1 MPAFTDNNKPW
12 PLLRLVLFR
21 FFAIYLLLYHSP
33 KILLPDYWWN
43 AVVTWAGKLLI
54 RRGYEIEYW
63 PAGSGD
69 TTFNYLQLF
78 CLLIL
83 TLIINCIWWA
93 IDHKR
98 KNDDKAQYWI
108 MTLFRYQLACIM
120 FGYGIAKVIPTQF
133 TLPLL
138 YKLDQPFG
146 ESSPMGLAWTFM
158 GASPGYTIFSG
169 IAECIAGL
177 FLLFRRTRLF
187 GALLCMI
194 VMANVMALN
203 FFYDICVKLFSTHLF
218 ISALFLITPDL
229 SRIGRFFFL
238 HQTVAPAN
246 EYRPVYRRKWLRYLH
261 TGTKY
266 SVIAG
271 LLYYL
276 VATGFY
282 QHRYLL
288 KSTSTGPLYGSYEV
302 ISYNRIPTPA
312 DSRLLRPTTPSP
324 QWKNIYFEK
333 GNLVLFKDTTGDVAG
348 VHVVIDTLLHKVNWR
363 MGKDS
368 DSTRIHYTI
377 LQSNQLVLQGHI
389 AGDSVQLT
397 LRKKDTDHYLL
408 MTRGFHWVNEFG
420 LNK

>member
-1 MPAFTDNNKPW
+1 M
-12 PLLRLVLFR
+12 
-21 FFAIYLLLYHSP
+21 
-33 KILLPDYWWN
+33 ILSANWWDT
-43 AVVTWAGKLLI
+43 AVTWAGKLLI
-54 RRGYEIEYW
+54 RRSYEIEYW

-83 TLIINCIWWA
+83 TLIINSIWWA

-98 KNDDKAQYWI
+98 RNDDKAQYWI
-108 MTLFRYQLACIM
+108 MTLLRYQLVYVM
-120 FGYGIAKVIPTQF
+120 FVYGIVKVIPSQF
-133 TLPLL
+133 PFPFL

-187 GALLCMI
+187 GTLLCMI
-194 VMANVMALN
+194 VMGNVMALN

-229 SRIGRFFFL
+229 SRMGRFFFL
-238 HQTVAPAN
+238 HQPVEQAN
-246 EYRPVYRRKWLRYLH
+246 LYRPLYRKKWLRYVH
-261 TGTKY
+261 IGTKY
-266 SVIAG
+266 SVITG

-282 QHRYLL
+282 QHRFQQ
-288 KSTSTGPLYGSYEV
+288 KSTSIGPLYGSYEV
-302 ISYNRIPTPA
+302 VSYNRIPGPA
-312 DSRLLRPTTPSP
+312 DSKLLHPTTPSP

-333 GNLVLFKDTTGDVAG
+333 GNMLLIKDTTGDIAG
-348 VHVVIDTLLHKVNWR
+348 VNVVIDTLLHKVNWR
-363 MGKDS
+363 MDKDS
-368 DSTRIHYTI
+368 DSTRMQYTI
-377 LQSNQLVLQGHI
+377 PQGNQLVLQGHI

-408 MTRGFHWVNEFG
+408 VNRGFHWVNEVG